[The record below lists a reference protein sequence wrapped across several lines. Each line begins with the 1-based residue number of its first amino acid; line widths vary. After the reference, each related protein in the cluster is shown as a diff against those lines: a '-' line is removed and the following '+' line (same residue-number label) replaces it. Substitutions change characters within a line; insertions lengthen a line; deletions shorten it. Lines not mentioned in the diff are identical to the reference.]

1 MPTYKVLGRKMF
13 DYMIDIEA
21 ASADEAYD
29 KAGQAQTNEWSE
41 VINDD
46 VIEPIEVYDYGIE
59 LSLNED
65 TSDEWPEMS
74 AGIVTGA

>member
-1 MPTYKVLGRKMF
+1 MPKYKVIGRKMF

-29 KAGQAQTNEWSE
+29 KAGQAQTHEWTE
-41 VINDD
+41 LVNDD
-46 VIEPIEVYDYGIE
+46 VIEPIEVYDYG

-65 TSDEWPEMS
+65 TSDDWPKMES
-74 AGIVTGA
+74 GIALGA

>member
-1 MPTYKVLGRKMF
+1 MPKYKVIGRKMF

-21 ASADEAYD
+21 ASLDEAYD
-29 KAGQAQTNEWSE
+29 KAGQAETYQWTEL
-41 VINDD
+41 VNDD
-46 VIEPIEVYDYGIE
+46 VIEPIEVYDYG

-74 AGIVTGA
+74 AGIVAGA